1 MALAF
6 AGRTHQIAQTA
17 LGWLVLPN
25 FFQGLSILDLF
36 WEANYIINHVH
47 LSTSQIIQTPL
58 QHQRNR
64 SSVVKAVACPSFLP
78 WQKPWLRHWC
88 HSLRKVRPAQSLKTS
103 AVVKLPNDDPTC
115 PIYLTGSERVP
126 GCPRKQNNH
135 IKKCWIWLNHSSWF
149 PQHESNNSQHV
160 VVTLPEQNKQ
170 KWWCTA
176 STFRNQGC
184 KGWIIFKSPALRRSF
199 HGLNTA

>member
-17 LGWLVLPN
+17 LGWLVLPTPN

-64 SSVVKAVACPSFLP
+64 SPVVKAVAWPSCLP

-103 AVVKLPNDDPTC
+103 AVAKLPNDDPTC
-115 PIYLTGSERVP
+115 PIYLTGSLS
-126 GCPRKQNNH
+126 PRM
-135 IKKCWIWLNHSSWF
+135 
-149 PQHESNNSQHV
+149 SQ
-160 VVTLPEQNKQ
+160 EAK
-170 KWWCTA
+170 
-176 STFRNQGC
+176 
-184 KGWIIFKSPALRRSF
+184 
-199 HGLNTA
+199 